1 MRSAGLAIAL
11 AVPLAACPEQ
21 RPSPAPRRPPQ
32 ASLAAGAGALPD
44 VLTVKRPDGPEWF
57 GLYLVG
63 KKAGFTRTEIRREL
77 RDGRDLLVGR
87 TETLIRATVGG
98 REVERRQEEE
108 RVWEAR
114 VGGRLLEVR
123 ASWAGDGGDRTIT
136 GTCERTTCKLVLAS
150 GASREERTLEGV
162 KETAE

>member
-1 MRSAGLAIAL
+1 MRRITFAL
-11 AVPLAACPEQ
+11 TVVLPLAACPEQ
-21 RPSPAPRRPPQ
+21 RPTPQPRRPPQ
-32 ASLAAGAGALPD
+32 AVLAAGAGALPD
-44 VLTVKRPDGPEWF
+44 VLTLARPDGPEWF

-63 KKAGFTRTEIRREL
+63 KKAGFTRTELRREL

-114 VGGRLLEVR
+114 AGGRLLSFR
-123 ASWAGDGGDRTIT
+123 AVWAGDGGDRTVS
-136 GTCERTTCKLVLAS
+136 GTCERSTCKVTLAA
-150 GASREERTLEGV
+150 GASREERTIENV
-162 KETAE
+162 RET